1 MDAVAFYANIATLI
15 AVFIAAWQVRLGRKA
30 ASAGAFMTLNES
42 LRQAWLHFS
51 TVSDEGKQH
60 AFADVMNLLES
71 ACAIF
76 DEKIFVGKV
85 KTLLEDYLCHVF
97 ILIQESDDA
106 RERIEQHM
114 MLTDKTFEH
123 IGKFLRQH
131 RKRINRIQLP
141 GLD

>member
-76 DEKIFVGKV
+76 D
-85 KTLLEDYLCHVF
+85 
-97 ILIQESDDA
+97 
-106 RERIEQHM
+106 
-114 MLTDKTFEH
+114 
-123 IGKFLRQH
+123 
-131 RKRINRIQLP
+131 
-141 GLD
+141 